1 MNKTKFFSSL
11 LVVALFATASVVTSC
26 KDYDDDIKNLQSQ
39 IDGIN
44 KTLSQIQTLISS
56 GSVITDVKTLTDGT
70 GGVEIFLSNNK
81 SYKIY
86 NGAKGETG
94 ATGAQGE
101 KGDKG
106 DKGDTGAAGADG
118 VAPVLLSATTATG
131 SSMVLTLASP
141 LAVRRVRLVLPV
153 LPVLRVPRV
162 TKVTKVTRVMPALLV
177 QRPSTMFLALR
188 VKRRASG

>member
-11 LVVALFATASVVTSC
+11 LVV
-26 KDYDDDIKNLQSQ
+26 
-39 IDGIN
+39 
-44 KTLSQIQTLISS
+44 TLSQIQTLISS
-56 GSVITDVKTLTDGT
+56 GSVITDVKSLTDGT

-118 VAPVLLSATTATG
+118 VAPVVTIGDNGNWFINGVDTG
-131 SSMVLTLASP
+131 KPSL
-141 LAVRRVRLVLPV
+141 
-153 LPVLRVPRV
+153 VLRVPRAR
-162 TKVTKVTRVMPALLV
+162 KVKRVTRVMPALLV

>member
-70 GGVEIFLSNNK
+70 GGVEI
-81 SYKIY
+81 
-86 NGAKGETG
+86 
-94 ATGAQGE
+94 
-101 KGDKG
+101 
-106 DKGDTGAAGADG
+106 
-118 VAPVLLSATTATG
+118 G

-153 LPVLRVPRV
+153 LPVLPVQLVLRVP
-162 TKVTKVTRVMPALLV
+162 KVRKVKRVTRVKLALPVHWL
-177 QRPSTMFLALR
+177 STTFPALR
-188 VKRRASG
+188 VMRRATG